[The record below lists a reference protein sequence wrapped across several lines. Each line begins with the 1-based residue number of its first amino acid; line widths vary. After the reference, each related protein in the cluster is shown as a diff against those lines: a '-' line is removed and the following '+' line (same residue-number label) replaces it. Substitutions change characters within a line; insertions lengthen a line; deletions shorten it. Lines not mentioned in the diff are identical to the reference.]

1 MQTPLGQ
8 APLDVRLARKQPV
21 HGGVQI
27 VLAHLS
33 QTQRLTQGV
42 AGRFFSQPPG
52 RGQLGARMQDA
63 GRDQRYG
70 PVALWRRLRVD
81 QAGKAQPL
89 EGAERRGGVAVRQGA
104 LNLEGFRQP
113 LNGGSALE
121 QHAQAFDH
129 FGGGISTGWP
139 GCVS

>member
-1 MQTPLGQ
+1 M
-8 APLDVRLARKQPV
+8 AAYR
-21 HGGVQI
+21 
-27 VLAHLS
+27 S
-33 QTQRLTQGV
+33 SSLTSPRPSASPRV
-42 AGRFFSQPPG
+42 SRAVSSASPRAAASFEPG
-52 RGQLGARMQDA
+52 MQDPR
-63 GRDQRYG
+63 RDQRYG

-129 FGGGISTGWP
+129 FGGAFRQVGQ